1 MSKVNINKS
10 EWLELVFEGK
20 NKSYGA
26 YQLRQ
31 EDDSTTVKAFFISIL
46 LLGSIITVFMLSS
59 FKEPIPIVHK
69 SLDETIHI
77 THITLPIKDVE
88 PKQQQATNTQK
99 QPPIKSQDLIHA
111 TVVKHEDAPDI
122 EITKN
127 DNLTSHPDSPVIGNG
142 SVGPETPN
150 TNVSS
155 VIPTEPEGNGN
166 IILTTAS
173 VDKNPMFPGGMDKF
187 LKEVGNKFKTPE
199 VEVEQ
204 TIRVIVFFV
213 VEKDGSLS
221 NITVPKN
228 PGFGLGE
235 EAIRVLKSIKTKWEP
250 GMYKGKPVRTSFSL
264 PIVVNIKTE

>member
-20 NKSYGA
+20 NKLYGA

-31 EDDSTTVKAFFISIL
+31 EDDSTTIKAFFISIL

-59 FKEPIPIVHK
+59 FTNKVEPIIIDNGPTIVPVILHPK
-69 SLDETIHI
+69 T
-77 THITLPIKDVE
+77 KVE
-88 PKQQQATNTQK
+88 PKHEKEAMPEKQAPKKDLPLTVAKAEDVKTEAPKNEDFRDNTPTTTTPSTNSGGT
-99 QPPIKSQDLIHA
+99 
-111 TVVKHEDAPDI
+111 
-122 EITKN
+122 
-127 DNLTSHPDSPVIGNG
+127 
-142 SVGPETPN
+142 GPAI
-150 TNVSS
+150 
-155 VIPTEPEGNGN
+155 VIPTPSDPSEGDNGEG
-166 IILTTAS
+166 IKRS
-173 VDKNPMFPGGMDKF
+173 FEVDKNPMFPGGMDKF